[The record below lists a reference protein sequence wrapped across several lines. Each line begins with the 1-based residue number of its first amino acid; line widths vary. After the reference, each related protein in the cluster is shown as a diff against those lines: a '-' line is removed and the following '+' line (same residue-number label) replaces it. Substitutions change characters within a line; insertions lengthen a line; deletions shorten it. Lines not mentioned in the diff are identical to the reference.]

1 MKPKVTTGQ
10 GKTIRLSREDNVMVA
25 LNELAPDSIIVEADI
40 NSRDGIPAGHKVAI
54 SQINSGSPIIKYG
67 QTIGFA
73 SKNILPGEHVH
84 THNAAVSSF
93 TRDYAIGDDA
103 RPTSMRSQKDQATFE
118 GIVRPDGQVATRN
131 YIGILATVSCSA
143 SVAHF
148 IANAVEKDSSARYT
162 QVDGILALGHGSGCC
177 DAEGGE
183 GLELLQR
190 ALAGYAG
197 NPNFGGI
204 LLVGLGCEVNH
215 LDCLL
220 ENMHLEEGPLLRTVS
235 IQDTGGTSQ
244 TVSRGI
250 KAVQEML
257 PEVNRIS
264 RSTVSASHILLGLEC
279 GGSDGYSGIS
289 ANPALG
295 KAVDILVGNG
305 GTAILSETPEIYGA
319 EHLLTRRAVSQ
330 KVGKKLIDRI
340 RWWEEY
346 TARHHADINNNPSPG
361 NKAGGLTTILE
372 KSLGAVAKGGQTNLM
387 EVYGYAEAVKSKGL
401 VFMDTPGYDV
411 VSITGMIAGG
421 ANMVCFTTGRG
432 SVCGFKPVPTLK
444 LATNTEM
451 YRRMRED
458 MDVNCGL
465 IIDGKAGIEE
475 MGETIFRLMLD
486 TASGKKSKSETFGFG
501 DNEFVPWHIGAVL

>member
-1 MKPKVTTGQ
+1 MTRPQ
-10 GKTIRLSREDNVMVA
+10 GKTIKLSPEDNVIVA
-25 LNELAPDSIIVEADI
+25 INELAPDSIIDKAGIRSSE
-40 NSRDGIPAGHKVAI
+40 RIPAGHKMAV
-54 SQINSGSPIIKYG
+54 SQINSGSPVIKYG

-73 SKNILPGEHVH
+73 SKKILPGDHVH
-84 THNAAVSSF
+84 THNTVVSSF
-93 TRDYAIGDDA
+93 TRDYAIGADTQ
-103 RPTSMRSQKDQATFE
+103 PTPLRSEKDQATFE
-118 GIVRPDGQVATRN
+118 GIVRPNGQVATRN
-131 YIGILATVSCSA
+131 YIGILATVSCST

-148 IANAVEKDSSARYT
+148 IANAIEKDRSARYT
-162 QVDGILALGHGSGCC
+162 QVDGILALGHASGCC

-183 GLELLQR
+183 GLEFLQR

-220 ENMHLEEGPLLRTVS
+220 ENMHLDEGPLMRTVN
-235 IQDTGGTSQ
+235 IQSAAGTAE
-244 TVSRGI
+244 TVRCGAE
-250 KAVQEML
+250 AVEGML
-257 PEVNRIS
+257 PEVNRVKRS
-264 RSTVSASHILLGLEC
+264 RVSASHIVLGLEC

-295 KAVDILVGNG
+295 KAVDLLVASG

-330 KVGKKLIDRI
+330 KVGQKLIARI
-340 RWWEEY
+340 RWWQDY
-346 TARHHADINNNPSPG
+346 TARHNAAINNNPSPG

-372 KSLGAVAKGGQTNLM
+372 KSLGAVAKGGSTNLID
-387 EVYGYAEAVKSKGL
+387 VYGYAEAVKSKGL

-411 VSITGMIAGG
+411 VSVTGMIAGG
-421 ANMVCFTTGRG
+421 ANIICFTTGRG

-444 LATNTEM
+444 LASNSEM
-451 YRRMRED
+451 YARMHDD

-475 MGETIFRLMLD
+475 MGETIFRLILE

-501 DNEFVPWHIGAVL
+501 ANEFVPWHIGAVM

>member
-1 MKPKVTTGQ
+1 
-10 GKTIRLSREDNVMVA
+10 
-25 LNELAPDSIIVEADI
+25 
-40 NSRDGIPAGHKVAI
+40 
-54 SQINSGSPIIKYG
+54 
-67 QTIGFA
+67 
-73 SKNILPGEHVH
+73 
-84 THNAAVSSF
+84 VSSF
-93 TRDYAIGDDA
+93 TRDYAIGADA
-103 RPTSMRSQKDQATFE
+103 QPTSMRPEKDQAAFK
-118 GIVRPDGQVATRN
+118 GIVRPNGQVATRN
-131 YIGILATVSCSA
+131 YIGILATVSCST

-148 IANAVEKDSSARYT
+148 IASDIQKDNLARHT
-162 QVDGILALGHGSGCC
+162 QVDGIFALGHGSGCGC
-177 DAEGGE
+177 AEGGE
-183 GLELLQR
+183 GQELLQR
-190 ALAGYAG
+190 TLAGYAR

-220 ENMHLEEGPLLRTVS
+220 ENMHLKEGPLLRTVS

-244 TVSRGI
+244 TVNRGI

-257 PEVNRIS
+257 PEVNRVT
-264 RSTVSASHILLGLEC
+264 RSTVSARHIVLGLEC

-319 EHLLTRRAVSQ
+319 EHLLTRRAVSE
-330 KVGKKLIDRI
+330 KVGQKLIDRI

-346 TARHHADINNNPSPG
+346 TQRHNAAINNNPSPG

-372 KSLGAVAKGGQTNLM
+372 KSLGAVAKGGSTNLID
-387 EVYGYAEAVKSKGL
+387 VYGYAETVKSKGL

-411 VSITGMIAGG
+411 VSVTGMIAGG
-421 ANMVCFTTGRG
+421 ANLICFTTGRG
-432 SVCGFKPVPTLK
+432 SVCGFKPVPTIK
-444 LATNTEM
+444 LSSNSEL
-451 YRRMRED
+451 YQRMRDD

-465 IIDGKAGIEE
+465 IIDGKAGVEE
-475 MGETIFRLMLD
+475 MGETIFRLILD

>member
-1 MKPKVTTGQ
+1 MTGQQ
-10 GKTIRLSREDNVMVA
+10 GKTIILSPEDNVVVA
-25 LNELAPDSIIVEADI
+25 LSELAPDSTIAQADI
-40 NSRDGIPAGHKVAI
+40 RSRDTVPAGHKVAI

-67 QTIGFA
+67 QIIGFA
-73 SKNILPGEHVH
+73 SKSILPGDHVH
-84 THNAAVSSF
+84 THNAVVSGF
-93 TRDYAIGDDA
+93 TRDYAIGVDA
-103 RPTSMRSQKDQATFE
+103 RPTPVRSEKDQASFE
-118 GIVRPDGQVATRN
+118 GIVRPNGRVATRN
-131 YIGILATVSCSA
+131 YIGILATVSCST

-148 IANAVEKDSSARYT
+148 IAHAVEKDRSAGYT

-220 ENMHLEEGPLLRTVS
+220 ENMHLETGPLMKTVN
-235 IQDTGGTSQ
+235 IQDAGGTAE
-244 TVSRGI
+244 TVRRGVDT
-250 KAVQEML
+250 VQAML
-257 PEVNRIS
+257 PEVNRVE
-264 RSTVSASHILLGLEC
+264 RRPVSAGQIVLGLEC

-295 KAVDILVGNG
+295 KAVDILVENG

-330 KVGKKLIDRI
+330 KVGDKLIERI
-340 RWWEEY
+340 RWWQDY
-346 TARHHADINNNPSPG
+346 TARHNATINNNPSPG

-372 KSLGAVAKGGQTNLM
+372 KSLGAVAKGGSTNLID
-387 EVYGYAEAVKSKGL
+387 VYGYAEAVKSKGL

-421 ANMVCFTTGRG
+421 ANLVCFTTGRG

-444 LATNTEM
+444 LASNSEM
-451 YRRMRED
+451 YERMRED

-465 IIDGKAGIEE
+465 IIEGKASIEE
-475 MGETIFRLMLD
+475 MGETIFQLILD
-486 TASGKKSKSETFGFG
+486 TASGKKSKSEQFGFG
-501 DNEFVPWHIGAVL
+501 NNEFVPWHIGAVM